1 MGGSQRAGESPL
13 ECIAR
18 KCFEKAFLPLEYTRA
33 KIRACSVLRYQMTRT
48 DEGKKVCQDQ
58 VQCLYEMQ
66 MGKDSLLVAGNG
78 EAHESDLW
86 RSKKLLVLCGRRS
99 LGMIVV

>member
-48 DEGKKVCQDQ
+48 DEGKEVCQDQ
-58 VQCLYEMQ
+58 VHCLREMQ
-66 MGKDSLLVAGNG
+66 MVKDDVLVPGDGKRMSL
-78 EAHESDLW
+78 S
-86 RSKKLLVLCGRRS
+86 
-99 LGMIVV
+99 